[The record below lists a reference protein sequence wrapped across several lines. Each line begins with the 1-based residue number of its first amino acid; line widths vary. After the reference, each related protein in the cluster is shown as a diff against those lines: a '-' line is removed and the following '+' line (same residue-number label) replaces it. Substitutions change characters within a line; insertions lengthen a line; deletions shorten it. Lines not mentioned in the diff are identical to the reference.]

1 VNEQQKYLRD
11 AVIRAARELR
21 QAPHVKGARRLRKLL
36 EALALFGLDPDNL
49 PEPGPVP
56 EGGWGQLAHVIR
68 TDEPL
73 RTEPADL
80 QRFHDYLWQAG
91 AAAAREL
98 WEQLKP
104 DGPLLDLGGGA
115 GAYSAGFPGEATV
128 VDMPDVLKLS
138 KTLAKLLAL
147 DILNTSHYP
156 SEQGVVLLAN
166 VLHLFGESDC
176 AAIVRKATAAL
187 KRGGILVV
195 KDLDS
200 ATPQGV
206 LFALNMALFTKDGD
220 VHDPQTVRSW
230 MLESGLGEPRRLRLQ
245 TSPESLVLVGR
256 KP

>member
-1 VNEQQKYLRD
+1 MAFGGGQLNGAVALTDVFGVVANEQQKYLRD

-36 EALALFGLDPDNL
+36 EALALFGLDPENL

-104 DGPLLDLGGGA
+104 DGPLRAQHGPLHEGRRRSRSRNGA
-115 GAYSAGFPGEATV
+115 LVDARIRPRGTAPPEAPNQPGVA
-128 VDMPDVLKLS
+128 
-138 KTLAKLLAL
+138 
-147 DILNTSHYP
+147 
-156 SEQGVVLLAN
+156 
-166 VLHLFGESDC
+166 
-176 AAIVRKATAAL
+176 R
-187 KRGGILVV
+187 
-195 KDLDS
+195 
-200 ATPQGV
+200 
-206 LFALNMALFTKDGD
+206 
-220 VHDPQTVRSW
+220 
-230 MLESGLGEPRRLRLQ
+230 PRRPKAL
-245 TSPESLVLVGR
+245 TSRAPASKVR
-256 KP
+256 RFPRNPQWTISSSTSTPWRR